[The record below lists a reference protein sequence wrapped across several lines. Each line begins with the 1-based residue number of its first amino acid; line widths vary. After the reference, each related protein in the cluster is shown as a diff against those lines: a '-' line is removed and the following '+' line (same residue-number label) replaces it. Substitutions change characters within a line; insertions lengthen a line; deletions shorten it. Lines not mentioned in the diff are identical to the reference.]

1 MAEVT
6 GSIGNEPVEL
16 NNAATEATL
25 KLLLQATLSA
35 NRQTL
40 SSISNIAQNS
50 GINPQTVA
58 AVNTNL
64 SRLAAGSTNLGVAY
78 GALSAVSESLKI
90 GLSKVADVTKEITSG
105 TGNVSGVFDVFSK
118 LPGVLGMVFSGMQK
132 LAAYQESLLQT
143 YQSITRVGANFGG
156 SLTEMRQ
163 AAADTFMTLDEFRDV
178 ISANGE
184 TFAKMGLTVNQGAT
198 SFRQLSKELLGSELG
213 RDLRALGMSTKEV
226 NEGMLSYI
234 SATGGRTK
242 KELEN
247 TESITK
253 ATGEY
258 LTELDKLTQFSGR
271 SRKEQEEDQ
280 KKAAMNAAYQRAL
293 SRMTEEQ
300 KARAE
305 IGRQAAANSGIA
317 GAQEAFMARVAGL
330 PPIVEDARRFTA
342 VYGRAALGVNRMA
355 DEAKS
360 ATGTMQGVQQGFG
373 MFNEGVVQGVN
384 NLGIAGDA
392 IAFTGDKVV
401 NSAALYAIQLEK
413 GGKDTVAGTD
423 KAFQEITAQLAK
435 QKQSEAAQA
444 VATQD
449 AMQKLGQELLTKLL
463 PIVSSLWNVMNPLV
477 TTVSKVLTAM
487 LKVPYLFEILGA
499 SLAAAILAL
508 AVVKTR
514 AAVAAVGGMFGGGG
528 RGTLGSAGN
537 PIHVIGGGI
546 PGAGRGPG
554 IGGAAGRAAGSAGGA
569 LGGLGAGIGSGVGA
583 ALTGLST
590 GLMSLA
596 NPRAMLGTVTLGL
609 LSGSLL
615 ISAKAFKEFTG
626 VSWKDVGIATLA
638 ITGLAAGAA
647 ALSFIAPA
655 ILIGSAAL
663 GALGGAIWLLA
674 KGLTEFPTDVFPGL
688 NLSFGALG
696 DIVSDVFGTI
706 NSVVSG
712 MWTAIKSTFGLVWDV
727 ISWPFKQLGSLVS
740 GTFDVVSTL
749 VTGLYDGIK
758 STFGLVWDV
767 ISWPFNQLGSVVT
780 ASFDSVNG
788 LVTGLYN
795 GIKSTFGFVWDVMS
809 YPFNQIVSLVTA
821 SFDSVSGLV
830 TGLYN
835 GIKSTFGFV
844 WDVISYPFNQIV
856 SLVTAP
862 IETVKGIFS
871 GLFSNVSS
879 VFSGMTSSIKAVGEF
894 ISNTFKWAIDKVTN
908 FLGLIKGAISAVA
921 GLFGLGENTLKNQT
935 VSATESNSSA
945 PALLQAAKTLQSAG
959 DKLLAFSLS
968 FSSVKGSSSTPTTA
982 AAAISAMQPSLLGS
996 PLAQLNQLFSPV
1008 TTKAALTGFASS
1020 YNEKQMQLPPV
1031 TEQARREVIESNTSP
1046 SRLTPVTIETLNTQL
1061 ITLNKL
1067 SEEMVKYFKESIEYA
1082 RRNVDATRSLNPN
1095 LLKR

>member
-40 SSISNIAQNS
+40 DSVRSIAQSS
-50 GINPQTVA
+50 GLNAETVA
-58 AVNTNL
+58 AANENL
-64 SRLAAGSTNLGVAY
+64 NRLASGSTKLGAAY
-78 GALSAVSESLKI
+78 GALTTVSESLTK

-118 LPGVLGMVFSGMQK
+118 LPGVLGTVFSGMQK

-156 SLTEMRQ
+156 SLTQMRQ

-213 RDLRALGMSTKEV
+213 RDLRALGMSSKEV
-226 NEGMLSYI
+226 NEGMLNYI

-247 TESITK
+247 TDSITK
-253 ATGEY
+253 ATSEY

-317 GAQEAFMARVAGL
+317 GAQEAFMARVAKL
-330 PPIVEDARRFTA
+330 PPVTADAARFTA
-342 VYGRAALGVNRMA
+342 VYGQAAQGVNRMA
-355 DEAKS
+355 DEALS
-360 ATGTMQGVQQGFG
+360 VTGTMKGVNDGLG
-373 MFNEGVVQGVN
+373 MFNEGVVQGTN
-384 NLGIAGDA
+384 NLGITGDA
-392 IAFTGDKVV
+392 LAFTGDKVV
-401 NSAALYAIQLEK
+401 NSTSLYAIQLEK
-413 GGKDTVAGTD
+413 SGRDTAAGTA
-423 KAFQEITAQLAK
+423 KAQAEATAEQAK
-435 QKQSEAAQA
+435 RKQSEAAQA
-444 VATQD
+444 VATQQ
-449 AMQKLGQELLTKLL
+449 AMQELGQELLTKLL

-674 KGLTEFPTDVFPGL
+674 KGLTEFPTDVFPSL

-712 MWTAIKSTFGLVWDV
+712 MWTAIKSTFGLVWDA

-758 STFGLVWDV
+758 STFGSIWDV
-767 ISWPFNQLGSVVT
+767 ISYPFKQVGSVVT
-780 ASFDSVNG
+780 TSFDA
-788 LVTGLYN
+788 VT
-795 GIKSTFGFVWDVMS
+795 
-809 YPFNQIVSLVTA
+809 
-821 SFDSVSGLV
+821 GLV

-844 WDVISYPFNQIV
+844 WDVISYPFNQLGSV
-856 SLVTAP
+856 VTTSF
-862 IETVKGIFS
+862 ETVKGIFS

-879 VFSGMTSSIKAVGEF
+879 VFSGITSSIKAVGEF

-921 GLFGLGENTLKNQT
+921 SLFGLGENTLKNQT
-935 VSATESNSSA
+935 VSVTESTSSA
-945 PALLQAAKTLQSAG
+945 SALLQAAKTLQSAG
-959 DKLLAFSLS
+959 DKLLAFNLS
-968 FSSVKGSSSTPTTA
+968 FSSVKGSSFTPTTA
-982 AAAISAMQPSLLGS
+982 ATSISAMRPSLPGI
-996 PLAQLNQLFSPV
+996 PPAQLDRLFSPV

-1020 YNEKQMQLPPV
+1020 YNEKQMQLPPI
-1031 TEQARREVIESNTSP
+1031 TEQSRREVIESNTSP
-1046 SRLTPVTIETLNTQL
+1046 SRVTPVTIETLNTQL